1 MRRRDLAAMIVPLG
15 RALMAAEQ
23 PVLRAYDLT
32 MWGYVVLL
40 ALGDRPRRTQA
51 ALAREIG
58 ADKTRIIEDLDD
70 LQDRGLIERRPD
82 PGDRRAHLLS
92 LTPAGR
98 RIRDLAQAAVQGGEE
113 RLLARLPA
121 GDREAFLR
129 ALQALADVPAEEI
142 TGPATGRV
150 TGPAAGPATG
160 RVTGPATGP
169 AGPVTGRVTGPATAA
184 EDRREIDAELPTPG
198 GRRLHFDLD
207 RISRGREQCDWWG
220 RCC

>member
-1 MRRRDLAAMIVPLG
+1 VEEDARRRDLTAMIVPLG

-23 PVLRAYDLT
+23 PVLRAHDLT

-98 RIRDLAQAAVQGGEE
+98 RIRDLAQAAIQRRED

-142 TGPATGRV
+142 TGPVTEPV
-150 TGPAAGPATG
+150 TGP
-160 RVTGPATGP
+160 V
-169 AGPVTGRVTGPATAA
+169 TAA
-184 EDRREIDAELPTPG
+184 EARRDIDAELPTPG

-207 RISRGREQCDWWG
+207 RIRPGRGTA
-220 RCC
+220 